1 MEKDLINTPD
11 ADRLIFGLR
20 DTGYNFNT
28 AAADIIDNSIA
39 ADADHIEVSLFLESD
54 GRKLVIFADNGHGM
68 TEEELHKAMR
78 YGAPPRDNPASL
90 GKFGLGLKTA
100 SSSVCRRYTVISR
113 RKASQDLAKL
123 TWDLDHV
130 AEVNK
135 WEMLSEPVTPEER
148 EDFEDL
154 VGKNGTMVIW
164 QKCDRLLN
172 KEYAEAG
179 GASEQAALRGKS
191 ESLAK
196 HCALIYYRFLDASD
210 KRGRNVTIN
219 IDGKSVEAWNPFFL
233 EKSEQVLPEEQQTL
247 ALMTEDGETHNA
259 RIRAYILPRSPS
271 LSKDEQKRARI
282 TNHGQGFYI
291 HRENRVINHG
301 GWLKVFGAVEPHT
314 SLLRIEFDFDH
325 TLDDAFRVDVKK
337 SRILFDP
344 GLEDALRDILR
355 PIFREAQ
362 NRYRRK
368 ETESLVEGGGIDH
381 SSSNTNIRNTRG
393 RKGATVTTHEP
404 DKGTATVTNTRGSLV
419 LKSHSDEEK
428 DVYVKVVD
436 SLPSGLLFEP
446 RLASASEGDKPSIGV
461 AINKSH
467 DFYTK
472 IYMRARSNGYSV
484 DGMDY
489 LLWAFASA
497 ELNYID
503 DELSDIFEDIRLE
516 IATNLM
522 KILRPIPLPDE
533 EDMNG

>member
-1 MEKDLINTPD
+1 MTNDLINTPD

-39 ADADHIEVSLFLESD
+39 ADADRVEVSLFLEND

-68 TEEELHKAMR
+68 TSSELHKAMR
-78 YGAPPRDNPASL
+78 YGAPARDNPASL

-113 RKASQDLAKL
+113 RGASQELAKL

-130 AEVNK
+130 ASVNK
-135 WEMLSEPVTPEER
+135 WEMLSEEVTPDER
-148 EDFEDL
+148 DDFEDL
-154 VGKNGTMVIW
+154 VGDHGTMVIW

-172 KEYAEAG
+172 KEYEEAG
-179 GASEQAALRGKS
+179 GAREQAALRVKS
-191 ESLAK
+191 ESLSK
-196 HCALIYYRFLDASD
+196 HCALIYYRFLDTADTRSH
-210 KRGRNVTIN
+210 NVSIN
-219 IDGKSVEAWNPFFL
+219 IDGQAVEAWNPFFL
-233 EKSEQVLPEEQQTL
+233 EKSEQVLPEEQQNL
-247 ALMTEDGETHNA
+247 SIRMEDGETRNA
-259 RIRAYILPRSPS
+259 KIRAYILPRSPS

-344 GLEDALRDILR
+344 GLEDALRNILR

-368 ETESLVEGGGIDH
+368 ETQSIVDGGGIDH
-381 SSSNTNIRNTRG
+381 TSSNTNIRNTRG
-393 RKGATVTTHEP
+393 RKGAVVTTHEP
-404 DKGTATVTNTRGSLV
+404 DKGTATVTNTRGSVV
-419 LKSHSDEEK
+419 LKSHTDEEK
-428 DVYVKVVD
+428 DIYVKVVD

-446 RLASASEGDKPSIGV
+446 RLASASEDDKPAIGV

-497 ELNYID
+497 ELNYTD